1 MFLSPLLQP
10 GSEMPSVYRK
20 AREEFASPHS
30 HALFRTLKLGVR
42 TNWATM
48 GFNPR
53 RGCSEKGK
61 GACEGRMRV
70 LREKPSS
77 QCTLFQKVLWDKKA
91 KTEWALGPLKKQD
104 YGHRTKR
111 DTELGEA
118 VGTSRSK
125 LLFGLI

>member
-1 MFLSPLLQP
+1 MQGQNESLETEAKLS
-10 GSEMPSVYRK
+10 
-20 AREEFASPHS
+20 
-30 HALFRTLKLGVR
+30 RTR
-42 TNWATM
+42 
-48 GFNPR
+48 
-53 RGCSEKGK
+53 
-61 GACEGRMRV
+61 
-70 LREKPSS
+70 
-77 QCTLFQKVLWDKKA
+77 FQKVLWDKKA